1 MSGVTIHES
10 LTVDDLFR
18 ASNLIAAVLD
28 ELDGDTLASMRSG
41 RADKNELGRT
51 LITVALRVAPES
63 GKTFLAG
70 LVDKTPD
77 EFGALPMD
85 ATLDIVE
92 QLVEREDIRGF
103 FERARGLAGRFET
116 GKAEVKPVKSSGG

>member
-18 ASNLIAAVLD
+18 ASDLIAAVLD
-28 ELDGDTLASMRSG
+28 EVDAATMAELRSG
-41 RADKNELGRT
+41 KADKEELGRT
-51 LITVALRVAPES
+51 LVTIALRVAPES
-63 GKTFLAG
+63 GKRFMAG
-70 LVDKTPD
+70 LVDRTPE

-85 ATLDIVE
+85 ATLDVVE

-103 FERARGLAGRFET
+103 FDRARSLAGRFET
-116 GKAEVKPVKSSGG
+116 PKARAKAAS